1 MAKRGALAA
10 AAALACHAPGCESFA
25 AAAPPLLKRRR
36 AEAERKEE
44 PPPGGGGE
52 GGGGGG
58 LKRKRAAEEE
68 EARAAKRPSVAPGGG
83 AAGAPALSRPPGS
96 VSARGGRPKAPLEEP
111 EDDVWRYNSFQ
122 YWRSPLPAINLSDIL
137 DLEKDDAID
146 ARRSSSVC
154 LSEMET

>member
-1 MAKRGALAA
+1 MAKRGALS
-10 AAALACHAPGCESFA
+10 AALACHAPGCESFA

-44 PPPGGGGE
+44 PPGGG

-58 LKRKRAAEEE
+58 LKRKRAEEE
-68 EARAAKRPSVAPGGG
+68 EEAARAAKRPSVAPGGG
-83 AAGAPALSRPPGS
+83 VAGATALSRPPGS
-96 VSARGGRPKAPLEEP
+96 ASARGGRPKAPLEEP

-122 YWRSPLPAINLSDIL
+122 YWRSPLPAIDLSDIL
-137 DLEKDDAID
+137 DLEKDGAID